1 MQNLVELEQK
11 ALWLVYEIHHLTAP
25 HCSSVHS
32 YDKTD
37 EYLLLF
43 FSGFNYCFLHHTRF
57 VLLVNSMAVW
67 TESLGEHSEIAI
79 VTSVISSMILVIVFL
94 LSRNDEDNPHIQ
106 ASLTDSDCNI
116 EEKDSKS
123 KGNMKSQYSQPWLL
137 STLKGHSGDILE
149 VKLNGGEK
157 YLESYKEDGQNSENK
172 EKSHKEKTRKN
183 FTRIRTKKSRH
194 SSALKNAHK
203 CNTSNKREND
213 INHQPKYMNNKLLS
227 PLQIY
232 RKLKVDES
240 ELYHRLYSYILSKEE
255 QRRHGFPVN
264 LPDDSGSLIITN
276 GFPLP
281 FEKDVADPTERT
293 CCRCHAKF
301 YITTD
306 GEYQANEECVYH
318 FGKKRI
324 SFEGSVKQISYSCC
338 GGQLAA
344 YGCHRSRFHVSV
356 QNHDTVDGFLK
367 TKLKNKS
374 KKMGH
379 YGIYALD
386 CEMCFTLKGLEVT
399 KVSVVGADGLTVYD
413 SLVLPENPII
423 DYNTRFSGI
432 TASDMLNVHTTL
444 TDVRAVLLKMFN
456 SKTILIGHALDNDLK
471 ALKLIHETVIDT
483 SILFPHYYGLPFKRS
498 LKSLI
503 KSYLKRTIQ
512 ENGFGHDSVEDA
524 RACMELV
531 LWKTI
536 KDWQA

>member
-1 MQNLVELEQK
+1 MLTNFICHIRK
-11 ALWLVYEIHHLTAP
+11 STAIALHLF
-25 HCSSVHS
+25 
-32 YDKTD
+32 
-37 EYLLLF
+37 LLL
-43 FSGFNYCFLHHTRF
+43 SVTHEACSTR
-57 VLLVNSMAVW
+57 VNSMAVW

-94 LSRNDEDNPHIQ
+94 LRRHDEDISRIQ
-106 ASLTDSDCNI
+106 DSDCNI
-116 EEKDSKS
+116 EEKVSKTNHRNKKKKNLS
-123 KGNMKSQYSQPWLL
+123 TKHSNMKAQYTQPWLL
-137 STLKGHSGDILE
+137 STLKSH
-149 VKLNGGEK
+149 NG
-157 YLESYKEDGQNSENK
+157 GQNSENQ
-172 EKSHKEKTRKN
+172 EKCHKEKARKN
-183 FTRIRTKKSRH
+183 FTRARTKKSRH

-203 CNTSNKREND
+203 CNPSNKGENE
-213 INHQPKYMNNKLLS
+213 ISHQPKYMNNKLLS

-255 QRRHGFPVN
+255 QRRNGFPVN
-264 LPDDSGSLIITN
+264 LPDDSGRLIITN

-281 FEKDVADPTERT
+281 FKKDVVDPTERT
-293 CCRCHAKF
+293 CCRCRAKF

-318 FGKKRI
+318 FGKKQS
-324 SFEGSVKQISYSCC
+324 SFDGGVKQVSYSCC

-344 YGCHRSRFHVSV
+344 YGCNKSRFHVSV

-367 TKLKNKS
+367 TKLKNKG

-399 KVSVVGADGLTVYD
+399 KVSVVGVDGLTVYD

-432 TASDMLNVHTTL
+432 TANDMLNVHTTL

-456 SKTILIGHALDNDLK
+456 SKTILVGHGLDNDLK

-531 LWKTI
+531 LWKAI